1 MSVAAAKEYLDS
13 IEATEAEVGKLMD
26 AYDYES
32 GEWDGGKL
40 VQMGKEAGYDFTEDE
55 VKVAGEE
62 MFSGELTDE
71 QLEYVSGGKCCCC
84 SSSSCCG
91 VAAN

>member
-1 MSVAAAKEYLDS
+1 MSVAVAKEYLNSIDS
-13 IEATEAEVGKLMD
+13 SEAAVGKLMD
-26 AYDYES
+26 AFDYET
-32 GEWDGGKL
+32 GTWKGDLL
-40 VQMGKEAGYDFTEDE
+40 VTYGRDAGYDFTADD
-55 VKVAGEE
+55 VKLAGEE
-62 MFSGELTDE
+62 LFSGELSDE